1 MVDPKGERK
10 VDNNVSIGPPDP
22 QAIWPVTD
30 HLHNNTGYPVNKNL
44 YGVYYDVVYNSPG
57 PEAGLAQLQFDAT
70 KKSHMMF
77 FNDGSLDG
85 LYAVTWAFYV
95 NPSVA
100 QKAVLMQY
108 EGNGTYPGMQ
118 LRLHDDGTIH
128 LRTFQCS
135 SPDIKCKHK
144 DSKSVDV
151 VAPAG
156 KWTLIGITWNKL
168 WPAPE
173 LDILGWGK
181 EDQFDITDQME
192 DLRLTGNVYFGA
204 DSDGKNHFTGGLSCF
219 QFYNTS
225 IIGRTQGGIPEL
237 CDPATYAYPEYG
249 KDSLKLR
256 VSRVR

>member
-1 MVDPKGERK
+1 M
-10 VDNNVSIGPPDP
+10 
-22 QAIWPVTD
+22 
-30 HLHNNTGYPVNKNL
+30 

-57 PEAGLAQLQFDAT
+57 PETGLAQLQFDAT

-144 DSKSVDV
+144 DFKSVDV

-156 KWTLIGITWNKL
+156 EWTLIGITWNKL

-192 DLRLTGNVYFGA
+192 DLRMAGNVYFGV

-225 IIGRTQGGIPEL
+225 IIGKTQDGIPDL

-249 KDSLKLR
+249 KDS
-256 VSRVR
+256 